1 VHTVFRREGEPL
13 MTRFVARQLATAHW
27 YDTRATREHLG
38 YVPAISLDEGFE
50 RLGAW
55 VRRGGPT

>member
-1 VHTVFRREGEPL
+1 

-38 YVPAISLDEGFE
+38 YTPAISLDEGFE
-50 RLGAW
+50 RLGTW